1 MLGQIYVLKSPTH
14 PELGVYV
21 GSTMKPLSTRFSMHK
36 ASFRRYLKGFGNW
49 VTSFSLFE
57 KAGDI
62 QIELYEECQ
71 CERRAELTRREGEVM
86 RLHGSGC
93 VNHNVAGRGMR
104 EYYADNQAHLVAY
117 ARDWYQKRGG
127 REKKAA
133 HYQENKE
140 RLKEASLARYYAKK
154 AALVNG

>member
-1 MLGQIYVLKSPTH
+1 MLGQIYLLKSPTH

-36 ASFRRYLKGFGNW
+36 ASFRRYLKGYGNW

-71 CERRAELTRREGEVM
+71 FERRAELTRRDIRELTAAAASGYLLSFSAAQRRKAYVAEVGEDVEPKI
-86 RLHGSGC
+86 ST
-93 VNHNVAGRGMR
+93 
-104 EYYADNQAHLVAY
+104 
-117 ARDWYQKRGG
+117 
-127 REKKAA
+127 
-133 HYQENKE
+133 
-140 RLKEASLARYYAKK
+140 
-154 AALVNG
+154 